1 MHPHQATLKRNA
13 HVNYFMRCLTAL
25 PTAAEGHD
33 SNRVT
38 IAYFCLCALDLLNA
52 LREKTTE
59 KQRAEWA
66 EWIWSLQVPSGG
78 FKGSTYMDTP
88 NPATSPPHLPSTYTA
103 LLCLALLRAP
113 LDRLNIPGLLLFL
126 KSCQAEDGSF
136 SPLPAEPYLSEGFQ
150 SDARMAYIASVISH
164 MIRDFSGIHIPKLK
178 GWIQKCKT
186 WEGGYASRP
195 GVIEAQ
201 GGTTYCSLAALSLIS
216 DSDNSRSPLN
226 DRIFQTDILRWLM
239 SRQLGG
245 FQGRPGKLEDV
256 CYSFW
261 CGGALSVLGREDLID
276 HDANKAFLLSAQSP
290 LGGFG
295 KEPEDYPDPYHS
307 YLALAALSISLNR
320 FGEDKENSFGLKALN
335 VRWNVSAETADWLQT
350 EITRVKEQ
358 EQERYNDND

>member
-1 MHPHQATLKRNA
+1 MGGMDM
-13 HVNYFMRCLTAL
+13 V
-25 PTAAEGHD
+25 
-33 SNRVT
+33 S
-38 IAYFCLCALDLLNA
+38 
-52 LREKTTE
+52 TT
-59 KQRAEWA
+59 
-66 EWIWSLQVPSGG
+66 SGG

-88 NPATSPPHLPSTYTA
+88 NPTTSPPHLPSTYTA

-113 LDRLNIPGLLLFL
+113 LDRLNIPGLLYFL
-126 KSCQAEDGSF
+126 NSCQAEDGSF
-136 SPLPAEPYLSEGFQ
+136 SPLPAEPYLLEGFQ

-164 MIRDFSGIHIPKLK
+164 IIHDSSGINLCKLK
-178 GWIQKCKT
+178 EWIRKCRT

-201 GGTTYCSLAALSLIS
+201 GGTTYCSLAALSFMS
-216 DSDNSRSPLN
+216 DFDNSPSPLN
-226 DRIFQTDILRWLM
+226 DRIFQTDTLRWLV

-261 CGGALSVLGREDLID
+261 CGGALSVLGRDDLID

-307 YLALAALSISLNR
+307 YLALAALSLSLNR
-320 FGEDKENSFGLKALN
+320 FGEDKENSFGLKTLD
-335 VRWNVSAETADWLQT
+335 VRWNVSAETAEWLQK

-358 EQERYNDND
+358 E

>member
-1 MHPHQATLKRNA
+1 MHPHQATFKRNA
-13 HVNYFMRCLTAL
+13 HVNYFVRCLTAL

-38 IAYFCLCALDLLNA
+38 IAYFCLCALDVLDA

-88 NPATSPPHLPSTYTA
+88 NPTTSPPHLPSTYTA

-113 LDRLNIPGLLLFL
+113 LDRLNIPGLLYFL
-126 KSCQAEDGSF
+126 NSCQAEDGSF
-136 SPLPAEPYLSEGFQ
+136 SPLPAEPYLLEGFQ

-164 MIRDFSGIHIPKLK
+164 IIQDSSGMNLSKLK
-178 GWIQKCKT
+178 EWIRKCRT

-201 GGTTYCSLAALSLIS
+201 GGTTYCSLTALSFMS
-216 DSDNSRSPLN
+216 DFDNSPSPLN
-226 DRIFQTDILRWLM
+226 DQIFQTDTLRWLV

-261 CGGALSVLGREDLID
+261 CGGTLSVLGRDDLID

-307 YLALAALSISLNR
+307 YLALAALSLSLNCS
-320 FGEDKENSFGLKALN
+320 GEDKENNFGLKTLD
-335 VRWNVSAETADWLQT
+335 VRWNVSAETAEWLQR

-358 EQERYNDND
+358 E